1 MKAAR
6 LPEIHLANIGGSATA
21 ARLAAHLSAKAGLG
35 EPSLRSKSPLGYS
48 ILIDESA

>member
-1 MKAAR
+1 V
-6 LPEIHLANIGGSATA
+6 PEVCLTIIGGSATA

-48 ILIDESA
+48 ISEFLIDENT